1 MVLPLAL
8 TISDIA
14 LWEIHEAFAAQI
26 LANVAAITDAE
37 WVRTTAEAVA
47 AMGEFDWD
55 RVKPNGGSVALGHP
69 FAAAGARDLSQ
80 AVKELWAMPAGSRAI
95 VRVCADGG
103 HPMRLPLQPW
113 ERSISQCQARPCVH
127 PHPRI
132 VGRRRRV
139 FLTVLVRVGFGH
151 IATTDG
157 KDARSAELRDE
168 GLLSAPNFTAA
179 RFFGGTYDASRSALP
194 VRAALA
200 NGLSIVETPE
210 NVTVEYV
217 NGEHIHE
224 SEYIA
229 PRGRYRA
236 DRSWTTT
243 RELPCRRT
251 RIMPIRPTS
260 ARRRGWVRRF
270 VQLISMWS
278 RIAPYSSIRPFLDW
292 DDIREGC
299 ALARKAIGVVSDRP
313 AKEPAQLHIHGVI
326 G

>member
-1 MVLPLAL
+1 MSGPPTPPPASAL
-8 TISDIA
+8 HQRQS
-14 LWEIHEAFAAQI
+14 
-26 LANVAAITDAE
+26 
-37 WVRTTAEAVA
+37 
-47 AMGEFDWD
+47 
-55 RVKPNGGSVALGHP
+55 
-69 FAAAGARDLSQ
+69 
-80 AVKELWAMPAGSRAI
+80 
-95 VRVCADGG
+95 
-103 HPMRLPLQPW
+103 
-113 ERSISQCQARPCVH
+113 ARPKTG
-127 PHPRI
+127 RSI
-132 VGRRRRV
+132 VGRRRRG
-139 FLTVLVRVGFGH
+139 FLTVLVGVGFGH

-168 GLLSAPNFTAA
+168 DLLSAPNFTAA

-194 VRAALA
+194 IRAAVA

-236 DRSWTTT
+236 EHSWTTT

-251 RIMPIRPTS
+251 RIMPIRPTK
-260 ARRRGWVRRF
+260 ARRRAWVRRF
-270 VQLISMWS
+270 VQLIYMWS